1 MQIYFSH
8 SYRDVSVNSY
18 FIDRLA
24 REDIPLGADQKT
36 DVWCVAQ
43 LERYLADSNG
53 FISVISRRA
62 TDKDPGGYSAYIGR
76 ELNLARRARMPR
88 LLFVDE
94 QVLRLHRIDFPE
106 DAVGF

>member
-8 SYRDVSVNSY
+8 SYRDIAVNSY

-36 DVWCVAQ
+36 DVWCVAK

-53 FISVISRRA
+53 FISVISCRSAGPRTASRSALRRQTHKVVA
-62 TDKDPGGYSAYIGR
+62 
-76 ELNLARRARMPR
+76 
-88 LLFVDE
+88 
-94 QVLRLHRIDFPE
+94 
-106 DAVGF
+106 